1 MKFRNIFASAL
12 SLAFI
17 LMFSICCADAATKY
31 RNVPIYTTSDTSGI
45 IISINEHKGTCTG
58 SKARSTVTTKYL
70 IIGGTQKTENL
81 DSGKTAKVRITGK
94 LGDAKQTKTSTIKF

>member
-1 MKFRNIFASAL
+1 MKLKNIFASAL

-45 IISINEHKGTCTG
+45 IISINEHKGTCTD